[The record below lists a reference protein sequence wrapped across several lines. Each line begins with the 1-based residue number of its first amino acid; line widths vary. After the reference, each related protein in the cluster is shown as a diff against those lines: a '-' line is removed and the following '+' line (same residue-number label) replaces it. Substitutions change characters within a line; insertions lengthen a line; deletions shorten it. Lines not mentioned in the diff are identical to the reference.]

1 MYLTY
6 TISLFALYLLHTQH
20 CFLLKDILE
29 LYYVDT
35 SSEIAKK
42 KAVYKPNPN
51 ANRTKTSANSNDVG
65 DMTTDATTTH
75 KRRSRTKT
83 AKAMLLEEAKYDD
96 EDEAAEES
104 AFGKKSGDDVLYMY
118 EEEDATANDDDDAP
132 SLLPAKRRK
141 TLTSVMDEPITDAIV
156 EIGRRKENTM
166 PLSEAT
172 NLCAV
177 RCKFCRK
184 ENGTGVIW
192 VKSLTEQHLYTKVA
206 AFYRLHLKDCEHCPP
221 SVLATFKSLKA
232 TQSKR
237 GRKVFWIKSA
247 LKQGLVTVVD
257 DMGRNVGIAFKE

>member
-6 TISLFALYLLHTQH
+6 TTSSFALYLLLTQH
-20 CFLLKDILE
+20 CYLLKDILE

-75 KRRSRTKT
+75 KRRRRTKT
-83 AKAMLLEEAKYDD
+83 AKAMTLKEAKYDHD
-96 EDEAAEES
+96 EDEAAEEGA
-104 AFGKKSGDDVLYMY
+104 AFGKKSGDDVPY
-118 EEEDATANDDDDAP
+118 EEDDATANDDDDAP
-132 SLLPAKRRK
+132 SLLLAKRRK
-141 TLTSVMDEPITDAIV
+141 TLTSPMDESITDSIV

-221 SVLATFKSLKA
+221 SVLATFKSLKT
-232 TQSKR
+232 TQRKR

>member
-6 TISLFALYLLHTQH
+6 TISLFALYLLYTQH
-20 CFLLKDILE
+20 CYLLKDILE

-35 SSEIAKK
+35 SSKIAKK

-51 ANRTKTSANSNDVG
+51 AWRTKTSANSNDDG
-65 DMTTDATTTH
+65 DMTTDAMTTH
-75 KRRSRTKT
+75 KRRRRTKT
-83 AKAMLLEEAKYDD
+83 AKAMALEEAKYDHD
-96 EDEAAEES
+96 EDEAAEEG
-104 AFGKKSGDDVLYMY
+104 AFGKKSGDDVPY
-118 EEEDATANDDDDAP
+118 EEDDATANDDDDAP

-141 TLTSVMDEPITDAIV
+141 TLTSAKDEPITDAILD
-156 EIGRRKENTM
+156 IGRRKEDLM

-184 ENGTGVIW
+184 EKGTGVIW
-192 VKSLTEQHLYTKVA
+192 VKSLSEQHLYVKVA
-206 AFYRLHLKDCEHCPP
+206 AFYRLHLKDCKHCPP
-221 SVLATFKSLKA
+221 SVLAKFKSLKA
-232 TQSKR
+232 IQSKR
-237 GRKVFWIKSA
+237 GRKDFWIKSA